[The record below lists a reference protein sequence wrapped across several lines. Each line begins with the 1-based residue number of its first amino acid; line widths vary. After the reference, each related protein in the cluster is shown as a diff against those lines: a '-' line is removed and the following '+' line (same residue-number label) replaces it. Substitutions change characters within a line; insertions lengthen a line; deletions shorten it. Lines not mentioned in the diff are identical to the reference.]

1 MLLVSCIEVISYQ
14 FPCGRQHCGAS
25 SVSEADESYYMTQLH
40 TNINCQH
47 LRSPVSRS
55 WSFCV
60 VGGVLLLRARRRG
73 IRCRTVFVTQLWVS
87 TFSGIS
93 WKLNWRDVLS
103 ALEIFI
109 WMCYINWRFSYFF
122 FYLLT

>member
-14 FPCGRQHCGAS
+14 FPCVRQHCDAS
-25 SVSEADESYYMTQLH
+25 SVSESYYMTQFH
-40 TNINCQH
+40 TNISCQR

-60 VGGVLLLRARRRG
+60 VGGVSLLRARRRG
-73 IRCRTVFVTQLWVS
+73 IHCQTVFVTHLWVS

-93 WKLNWRDVLS
+93 WKLTYC
-103 ALEIFI
+103 EK
-109 WMCYINWRFSYFF
+109 
-122 FYLLT
+122 LTRRT